1 MRMKKAA
8 SLFFSDNRTDC
19 FRSIR
24 QCTNRIYPEDQPG
37 FKISS
42 GIHTESDATE
52 KNQSGYCHLG
62 I

>member
-8 SLFFSDNRTDC
+8 SLFFLITALTASVASASVQTG
-19 FRSIR
+19 
-24 QCTNRIYPEDQPG
+24 YPEDQPG

-42 GIHTESDATE
+42 GIHTESDGTE